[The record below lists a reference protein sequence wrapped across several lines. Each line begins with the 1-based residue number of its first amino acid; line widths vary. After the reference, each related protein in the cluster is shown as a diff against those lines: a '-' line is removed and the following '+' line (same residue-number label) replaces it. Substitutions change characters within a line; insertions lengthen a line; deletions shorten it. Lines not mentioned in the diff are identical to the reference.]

1 MKVRIPVTFLLVASL
16 IACSDS
22 PTDPAA
28 SDTGVTPAD
37 TGSGTSDT
45 TPDTSVTED
54 TVAPGPD
61 ADVET
66 PDAGPD
72 DTTAADA
79 VTPDAAPTDATTP
92 DGGTSDTTTEPDA
105 VTAPCV
111 IDTNFTGQ
119 VSIDDTAEPNGGA
132 PRFTPYD
139 ATYDAGVGTIVAAAL
154 AANAAP
160 FNTTEAFTV
169 TNATVVATSFYN
181 GSSDPPTTANRNNF
195 WIADG
200 TGSIEVELDFE
211 DPALDQ
217 PTFPIRVGSRISF
230 TTTLVENN
238 FNAPRIRSATG
249 WTLGDVDQEVYIQD
263 ATAELTAADVNR
275 LIRVAGRIAGAGET
289 CGGRARC
296 WTLDTEFGDYELRSS
311 SNFLEPGDCV
321 TYVGPVGI
329 FSNAVQFNA
338 VNFDWIFEA
347 R

>member
-1 MKVRIPVTFLLVASL
+1 MKVRIPVAFLLVASL
-16 IACSDS
+16 VACSDS
-22 PTDPAA
+22 PEDPAGG
-28 SDTGVTPAD
+28 DTGVTPND
-37 TGSGTSDT
+37 TGGGSDT
-45 TPDTSVTED
+45 TPDASNPED
-54 TVAPGPD
+54 TIEPGPD
-61 ADVET
+61 AIT
-66 PDAGPD
+66 PDAGPED
-72 DTTAADA
+72 VSVPDA
-79 VTPDAAPTDATTP
+79 VTPDADPGDTTTP
-92 DGGTSDTTTEPDA
+92 DATPTDTTGEDV
-105 VTAPCV
+105 VTTPCQ

-132 PRFTPYD
+132 PRFSPYD
-139 ATYDAGVGTIVAAAL
+139 VTYNAGVGAVVAAAL
-154 AANAAP
+154 AANAEP
-160 FNTTEAFTV
+160 FETTESLTI

-211 DPALDQ
+211 DPELDQ

-249 WTLGDVDQEVYIQD
+249 WTLGDVDQEVYIFD
-263 ATAELTAADVNR
+263 AVSALTAADVNR
-275 LIRVAGRIAGAGET
+275 LVRVAGRITGAGET

-296 WTLDTEFGDYELRSS
+296 WTLDSEFGDYELRSS
-311 SNFLEPGDCV
+311 STFLEPGDCV

-329 FSNAVQFNA
+329 FSDAVQFNA

>member
-16 IACSDS
+16 SACSDS
-22 PTDPAA
+22 AADPAA
-28 SDTGVTPAD
+28 NDTGVAPTD
-37 TGSGTSDT
+37 TGTGEPDVTSDT
-45 TPDTSVTED
+45 TVPED
-54 TVAPGPD
+54 TD
-61 ADVET
+61 T
-66 PDAGPD
+66 PVP
-72 DTTAADA
+72 DA
-79 VTPDAAPTDATTP
+79 VTPDVGSDDTAIPDTATSDVEPGDTSTPDSGPTDV
-92 DGGTSDTTTEPDA
+92 TETDV
-105 VTAPCV
+105 VTANCV
-111 IDTNFTGQ
+111 VDTNFTGQ

-132 PRFTPYD
+132 PRLSPYD
-139 ATYDAGVGTIVAAAL
+139 ASYDAGVGAVVAAAL

-160 FNTTEAFTV
+160 FNTTEALTIS
-169 TNATVVATSFYN
+169 NATVVATSFYN

-200 TGSIEVELDFE
+200 TGAIEVELDFA

-217 PTFPIRVGSRISF
+217 PTFPIRVGSRISL

-238 FNAPRIRSATG
+238 FNAPRIRAATG
-249 WTLGDVDQEVYIQD
+249 WTLGDVDQEVYIYD

-275 LIRVAGRIAGAGET
+275 LVRVAGRIAGAGDT

-311 SNFLEPGDCV
+311 STFLEPGDCV

>member
-1 MKVRIPVTFLLVASL
+1 MKIRIPVMLLLAVGL
-16 IACSDS
+16 FACSDS
-22 PTDPAA
+22 PEDPA
-28 SDTGVTPAD
+28 
-37 TGSGTSDT
+37 TSDT
-45 TPDTSVTED
+45 NVPPTDTGGGTTDVAPDASDPGDTAAPDPDT
-54 TVAPGPD
+54 
-61 ADVET
+61 ET

-72 DTTAADA
+72 DTTVADT
-79 VTPDAAPTDATTP
+79 VTPDAAPTDASTP
-92 DGGTSDTTTEPDA
+92 DGATSDATNPDV

-111 IDTNFTGQ
+111 ADTNFTGQ

-139 ATYDAGVGTIVAAAL
+139 ASYDAGVGTVIAAAL
-154 AANAAP
+154 AANVAP
-160 FNTTEAFTV
+160 FNTTEEFAIN
-169 TNATVVATSFYN
+169 NATVTATSFYN

-195 WIADG
+195 WVADG
-200 TGSIEVELDFE
+200 AGSIEIELDFA
-211 DPALDQ
+211 DPSLDQ

-230 TTTLVENN
+230 RTTLVENN
-238 FNAPRIRSATG
+238 FGAPRIRSATG
-249 WTLGDVDQEVYIQD
+249 WTLGDVDQEVYISD

-275 LIRVAGRIAGAGET
+275 LVRVAGRIAGAGDT

-311 SNFLEPGDCV
+311 STFLEPGDCV

-338 VNFDWIFEA
+338 VNFDWLFEA